1 MRYRSLAALIVCL
14 TVVTAP
20 ARAQQSTSEQPPTD
34 QLRERVRERLGERVR
49 EELKL
54 SPDQMTRLR
63 NTVGDYAGRRRDMQ
77 ARQREL
83 RQALADQLRP
93 GIAAIPD
100 SVGRLTDDLMTLRV
114 HYAETFRAEQRE
126 MSKYLDPVQRAKLML
141 LRDRLLNRAQEF
153 RRRRAFP
160 ER

>member
-1 MRYRSLAALIVCL
+1 MRYGSLVAAIACL
-14 TVVTAP
+14 AGVTPP
-20 ARAQQSTSEQPPTD
+20 ARAQQSTPAPSGVEE
-34 QLRERVRERLGERVR
+34 LRQRVRERLGERIR

-54 SPDQMTRLR
+54 SPDQMGRLR
-63 NTVGDYAGRRRDMQ
+63 ATVADYAGRRREMQ
-77 ARQREL
+77 ARQRAL

-100 SVGRLTDDLMTLRV
+100 SVGRLTDELMTLRV
-114 HYAETFRAEQRE
+114 SYAESFRAEQRE

-141 LRDRLLNRAQEF
+141 LRDRLQNRAQAF